1 MPSGGK
7 GAITKARREELR
19 KQIPKT
25 PPAWKRKGLTRAS
38 RVMTFLESLPITK
51 GHLRGQ
57 RMKLLPE
64 QAAFIEDVYVEDHS
78 VSIGILSTPKGNG
91 KTGLSAGLGLC
102 HLIGPE
108 AIPRG
113 EVYSAAVD
121 GNQSRILFDE
131 MEAIIY
137 EVPDFTVRTNI
148 VSHFGNISVI
158 EGDSQGSEYEALRSD
173 ARLGHG
179 LAPSF
184 WVYDELGLVKHR
196 ELLSALEMGM
206 GKQPGALGIIISVQA
221 ADDDHPLSELI
232 DDGLEGLDPSV
243 VVHLHAAPEDAPP
256 FEEKTWLA
264 CNFALGEFLSL
275 DEFRKEAMKAKRIP
289 SILPHFRNYMLNQ
302 RVAADERLISRD
314 DWAGCKGRID
324 LEALRGR
331 KCWAGLDLSSTTDLT
346 ALVLVFEPLAPAGP
360 MPVVAYFWMPQGKV
374 AEMTLLDRKHY
385 GAWVELGLIEATAG
399 RANDK
404 MAIVLRLAEIT
415 KHYDL
420 QVIGYDDWRFADLAK
435 LMFDEGLD
443 LPLRPVRQGTKTM
456 TPMVDELERAVIDR
470 EIVHD
475 GNPVLTSHIASAV
488 AYAKP
493 TGERKLD
500 KKRSRARIDG
510 AVCLAM
516 ALGLKAVHA
525 DAADDRPFAG
535 RTGGLISN
543 SVQPRQR
550 RSDRNAST

>member
-1 MPSGGK
+1 MAAGGK
-7 GAITKARREELR
+7 GSVTKARREELR
-19 KQIPKT
+19 KLIPKG

-57 RMKLLPE
+57 NMTLLPE

-131 MEAIIY
+131 MEATIY
-137 EVPDFTVRTNI
+137 AVPEFTVCTNI
-148 VSHFGNISVI
+148 IGHFGTISVL
-158 EGDSQGSEYEALRSD
+158 EGESEGSEYEALRSD

-232 DDGLEGLDPSV
+232 DDGLDGLDSSV
-243 VVHLHAAPEDAPP
+243 VVHLHSAPEDAPP

-264 CNFALGEFLSL
+264 CNFALGKFLSL

-314 DWAGCKGRID
+314 DWNACRGEIA

-346 ALVLVFEPLAPAGP
+346 ALVLVFEPEEPGGP
-360 MPVVAYFWMPQGKV
+360 MPVVPYFWMPQGKV

-385 GAWVELGLIEATAG
+385 GAWVEQGLIEATAG

-415 KHYDL
+415 RHYDL
-420 QVIGYDDWRFADLAK
+420 QTVGYDDWRFADLAK
-435 LMFDEGLD
+435 LIFDEGLN
-443 LPLRPVRQGTKTM
+443 LPLQPVRQGTKTM
-456 TPMVDELERAVIDR
+456 TPMVDELERAIVDR

-475 GNPVLTSHIASAV
+475 GNQVLTSHIASAV
-488 AYAKP
+488 AYTKP

-500 KKRSRARIDG
+500 KKRSRSRIDG

-525 DAADDRPFAG
+525 EATDDRPFRDVNPEDILSTEVRAYDPR
-535 RTGGLISN
+535 RTWGW
-543 SVQPRQR
+543 
-550 RSDRNAST
+550 